1 MTQMSSGPVVTK
13 RSSASSNIYTVLVVV
28 AFLALAVGIEEVCR
42 HSNRLF
48 GTSNPLEIVPT
59 KGPSAR

>member
-28 AFLALAVGIEEVCR
+28 ATIALVVGIYMVYTQGVK
-42 HSNRLF
+42 LF
-48 GTSNPLEIVPT
+48 GTSNPFEIVPS
-59 KGPSAR
+59 KAPSAR